1 MTDFDYECW
10 QKKILARQASH
21 KKNGSKSKKCS
32 FPSDYLTKKQ
42 IKERNG
48 VIVSI
53 NLDEPMKWEIF
64 TTLSPKTQSD
74 YLRHIIQKYG
84 ATQTNI
90 ANMFGIAQSS
100 FWRYCRTSDID
111 IKFSKGHRK
120 SEEQQQAWD
129 EFLIKFGITPKATKV
144 ANPKST
150 DVETITEI
158 PEVSAESNTELIN
171 ESLSSDKDVKT
182 DDTEIS
188 TMKMNTVSL
197 SFSGKIDINQ
207 IANSLRLILGDS
219 AVGHLNINFTMD

>member
-48 VIVSI
+48 AIVSI

-64 TTLSPKTQSD
+64 TALSPKTQSE
-74 YLRHIIQKYG
+74 YLKHIIQKYG

-100 FWRYCRTSDID
+100 FWRYCKTNDID
-111 IKFSKGHRK
+111 IKFSKGHRRSK
-120 SEEQQQAWD
+120 EEQQAWD
-129 EFLIKFGITPKATKV
+129 EFLTKFGIVPKASKLVDSKPIDAETTTV
-144 ANPKST
+144 ASNVP
-150 DVETITEI
+150 V
-158 PEVSAESNTELIN
+158 ESNVELIK
-171 ESLSSDKDVKT
+171 ESLSSDEDIKS
-182 DDTEIS
+182 DTAQIS
-188 TMKMNTVSL
+188 AMKMNTVSL

-207 IANSLRLILGDS
+207 ITNSLRLILGNS
-219 AVGHLNINFTMD
+219 ATGQLNITFTMD